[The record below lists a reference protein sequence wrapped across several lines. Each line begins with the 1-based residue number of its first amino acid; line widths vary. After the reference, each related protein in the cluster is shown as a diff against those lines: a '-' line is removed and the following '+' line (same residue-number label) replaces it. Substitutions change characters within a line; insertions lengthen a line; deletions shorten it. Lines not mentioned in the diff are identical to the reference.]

1 MRNTSS
7 PQYTRFNVSSTLYV
21 PLSSVF
27 DRTPPNQPHMVHIT
41 TSLRKRLIAGSRYM
55 HVFGIVLEVLY
66 PNTCVHGHGHAFA
79 NSRSCRCV
87 YMHGR
92 MPHPRG
98 ISSGHPR
105 VLLLSHVGSTTTN
118 TLYKTILEIL

>member
-1 MRNTSS
+1 MMRNTSS
-7 PQYTRFNVSSTLYV
+7 PQDTRFNVSSTLYV

-27 DRTPPNQPHMVHIT
+27 DRTPPNQPHMVLRT
-41 TSLRKRLIAGSRYM
+41 TSLKRRLIAGSRYM
-55 HVFGIVLEVLY
+55 HVFGIVLEVPY

-92 MPHPRG
+92 MPHLRG

-118 TLYKTILEIL
+118 IILSTRPF